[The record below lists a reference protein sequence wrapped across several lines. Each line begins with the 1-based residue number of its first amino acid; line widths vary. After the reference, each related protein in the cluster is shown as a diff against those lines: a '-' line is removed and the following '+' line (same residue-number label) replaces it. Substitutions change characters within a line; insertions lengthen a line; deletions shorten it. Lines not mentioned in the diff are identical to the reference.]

1 MDGKVMVVCAV
12 YGECSMFPVTIARD
26 ATVYALQEAAAA
38 VVSSGKQHAV
48 PPRLVT
54 LYLARAKQQDK
65 KEGDGEWLEDDRR
78 LRELLARA
86 IDPAYEKMNPLKQLN
101 DPSLLGKTF
110 QPRDEHVQVLV
121 ELPTVAAIAMAEVK
135 KWPVIDS
142 DVLSRVW
149 SSVVRVSCANVCAGT
164 ALVVARTATHAYPTT
179 NLYLWTDAVFAA
191 HLSEAFKK
199 ELKRYAS
206 MCVRAT
212 ASEE

>member
-1 MDGKVMVVCAV
+1 
-12 YGECSMFPVTIARD
+12 
-26 ATVYALQEAAAA
+26 
-38 VVSSGKQHAV
+38 
-48 PPRLVT
+48 
-54 LYLARAKQQDK
+54 
-65 KEGDGEWLEDDRR
+65 
-78 LRELLARA
+78 
-86 IDPAYEKMNPLKQLN
+86 
-101 DPSLLGKTF
+101 
-110 QPRDEHVQVLV
+110 
-121 ELPTVAAIAMAEVK
+121 MAEVK